1 MNEILFIGLVLCA
14 LALVLTA
21 VGVALVWKGKLKN
34 RNLNAHAQLAA
45 SLTAAA
51 GYVLTQ
57 RSPISVGLQD
67 IDLAVSLGLA
77 WVISF
82 IFFWV
87 CTERALNSH
96 KDSADF
102 QESSVLS
109 MLYEHSRQDDLDFP
123 PTELMSPRTEALRKD
138 NKL

>member
-1 MNEILFIGLVLCA
+1 MSEILIIGGWLTL

-21 VGVALVWKGKLKN
+21 VGVALVWKKKLKN
-34 RNLNAHAQLAA
+34 RNLNWHALLAA

-51 GYVLTQ
+51 GYGLTQ

-67 IDLAVSLGLA
+67 LDLAVSLGLV

-87 CTERALNSH
+87 CIERVINSH
-96 KDSADF
+96 RDSADF

-109 MLYEHSRQDDLDFP
+109 MLYTDSRQDDMDFQ
-123 PTELMSPRTEALRKD
+123 PTELMSPRSDAVRADAKH
-138 NKL
+138 

>member
-1 MNEILFIGLVLCA
+1 MSEIFIIGGLLVL

-21 VGVALVWKGKLKN
+21 AGVALVWKRRLKN
-34 RNLNAHAQLAA
+34 RNLNLHSFLAA

-67 IDLAVSLGLA
+67 LDLGVSLALV
-77 WVISF
+77 WVITF

-87 CTERALNSH
+87 CIERVLNNH

-109 MLYEHSRQDDLDFP
+109 MLYAESRQDDMDFQ
-123 PTELMSPRTEALRKD
+123 PTELMRPRSETGNKDLR
-138 NKL
+138 

>member
-1 MNEILFIGLVLCA
+1 MSEILFIGMVLCVLT
-14 LALVLTA
+14 LALTA
-21 VGVALVWKGKLKN
+21 GGVALVWKKKLKN
-34 RNLNAHAQLAA
+34 RNLNWHALLAA
-45 SLTAAA
+45 SLTAAV
-51 GYVLTQ
+51 GYGLTQ

-67 IDLAVSLGLA
+67 LDLAVSLGLA

-87 CTERALNSH
+87 CIERALNSH